1 MLIYLGDLAYF
12 HSWDNIQPIPLNVGY
27 VAAYLKE
34 KHPEIEIEIFKEP
47 RKLMDR
53 ISEKSPDIL
62 GLSHYEW
69 NSNLD
74 LAILK
79 HVKHIDSN
87 VITVMGGPSF
97 QPYDPNWIKE
107 FFQKRPN
114 LDTYV
119 TNEGEWS
126 FTRLVELLMEN
137 KMKLSNIPTDDL
149 PATIHYQNKE
159 NKSVVNN
166 PKNMVKRLD
175 LKEHPSPYL
184 TGILDENLIKKLFIF
199 KVLEKG

>member
-53 ISEKSPDIL
+53 VSEKSPDIL

-79 HVKHIDSN
+79 HVKQIDSN
-87 VITVMGGPSF
+87 VESTQKKKYLDDIIKDSF
-97 QPYDPNWIKE
+97 LKDYFSIFNIK
-107 FFQKRPN
+107 
-114 LDTYV
+114 
-119 TNEGEWS
+119 
-126 FTRLVELLMEN
+126 
-137 KMKLSNIPTDDL
+137 I
-149 PATIHYQNKE
+149 
-159 NKSVVNN
+159 
-166 PKNMVKRLD
+166 
-175 LKEHPSPYL
+175 LK
-184 TGILDENLIKKLFIF
+184 
-199 KVLEKG
+199 